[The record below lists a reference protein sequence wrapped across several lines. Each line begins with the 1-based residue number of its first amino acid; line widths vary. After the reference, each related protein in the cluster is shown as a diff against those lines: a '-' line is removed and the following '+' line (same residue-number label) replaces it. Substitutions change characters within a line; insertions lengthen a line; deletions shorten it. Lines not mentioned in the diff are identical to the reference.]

1 MSSLKKVR
9 SIINCSGAE
18 PKTVMSNLGCGGK
31 ARASASSCRPAL
43 AFQSIFFAS
52 YSMDGLI
59 NQSWRHAFVHRKPAP
74 QRDVA
79 GRELARLL
87 AQQNPRGDAR
97 LAPAG
102 VQTWFALLR
111 HD

>member
-1 MSSLKKVR
+1 
-9 SIINCSGAE
+9 
-18 PKTVMSNLGCGGK
+18 
-31 ARASASSCRPAL
+31 
-43 AFQSIFFAS
+43 
-52 YSMDGLI
+52 MDGLV
-59 NQSWRHAFVHRKPAP
+59 NQSWRHAFIKRELAA